1 MALAEKSVPTSKR
14 TVHSFLPRTSTSSKL
29 HFPKSFTS
37 APSIFF
43 RWCEPFALCLQ
54 PPFVSVSI
62 ATEIVPSDRQYIA
75 HTHTHRFFPCRR
87 SWRGWCDS
95 QTLYGSFFHST
106 HSTNKASTPV
116 RLRIFLVRLSVSLRF
131 VLVPLSFLFFPVV
144 GRGGAGGATRLRRS
158 MDRLDCT
165 PVEGKGGGGRTVNQ
179 PQVNSHS
186 VTQDMRE
193 ERESKTNRR
202 ERTGG
207 EREGKVEDPSMG
219 VSSLSSRTRP
229 RPRSK
234 LRAMTTPDAWLRS
247 WMTNP

>member
-1 MALAEKSVPTSKR
+1 MSLTCTRKECNKVRMARCKCTSILISRMALAEKSVPTSKR

-37 APSIFF
+37 APSMFF
-43 RWCEPFALCLQ
+43 RWCEPFALCFQ
-54 PPFVSVSI
+54 PPYVSVSF
-62 ATEIVPSDRQYIA
+62 ATGIVPSDRQYIA

-106 HSTNKASTPV
+106 HSTNKTSTPI

-165 PVEGKGGGGRTVNQ
+165 PVEGKGGGGRTMNQ
-179 PQVNSHS
+179 PQVNSF
-186 VTQDMRE
+186 
-193 ERESKTNRR
+193 
-202 ERTGG
+202 GG
-207 EREGKVEDPSMG
+207 PRQEGGKGIQNKP
-219 VSSLSSRTRP
+219 
-229 RPRSK
+229 
-234 LRAMTTPDAWLRS
+234 
-247 WMTNP
+247 